1 MIIYGSWMYL
11 VLLLSRKKNIMLS
24 AYCRRPRSV
33 CFHFDFRWGGNEG
46 ATVADR
52 LLDADTKSG
61 RLLSFGQ
68 RPENKQRPSVTGD
81 TITFH
86 LDFFYFF
93 FQQST
98 AAILGGRTKFPFD
111 FLVCFLLDSVD
122 HQGRFLSINRQV
134 DALRARNRLTVEEFS
149 IEKKKKICKLAGAV

>member
-1 MIIYGSWMYL
+1 MAHGCTSFYYYPE
-11 VLLLSRKKNIMLS
+11 KNIMLS
-24 AYCRRPRSV
+24 GYCRRPRSV

-68 RPENKQRPSVTGD
+68 RPENKQRPSVSGD

-86 LDFFYFF
+86 LDFFLVTINGRHFGWPVHTHSVALSENFLLIFLFAFYSIL
-93 FQQST
+93 ST
-98 AAILGGRTKFPFD
+98 ARAVFSQLIGRST
-111 FLVCFLLDSVD
+111 
-122 HQGRFLSINRQV
+122 QV
-134 DALRARNRLTVEEFS
+134 QRYVTQCP
-149 IEKKKKICKLAGAV
+149 K

>member
-1 MIIYGSWMYL
+1 MARGCTSFYYYPG
-11 VLLLSRKKNIMLS
+11 KKNIMLS

-93 FQQST
+93 FNNQ
-98 AAILGGRTKFPFD
+98 RPPFW
-111 FLVCFLLDSVD
+111 VAEQNFLLI
-122 HQGRFLSINRQV
+122 FLFAFYSILSTTRV
-134 DALRARNRLTVEEFS
+134 VFS
-149 IEKKKKICKLAGAV
+149 QLIAKWTRYVPEIGSQLKSFPLKKKKICKLAGAV